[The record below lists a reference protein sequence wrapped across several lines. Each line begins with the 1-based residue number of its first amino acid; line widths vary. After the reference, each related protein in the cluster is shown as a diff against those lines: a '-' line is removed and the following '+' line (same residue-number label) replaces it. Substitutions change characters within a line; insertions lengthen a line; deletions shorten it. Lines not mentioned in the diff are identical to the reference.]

1 MNTIE
6 QTIVSREQVESYQ
19 RDGYL
24 VVRGV
29 IPVEEAI
36 AWRDHF
42 MELHA
47 AGPVEGYFTPIP
59 LEETG
64 GDLLRAYPRMLHPHK
79 WDETCKEYTLDG
91 RLHAILRELLGE
103 EPLAAQSMLYFKPPG
118 ARGQALHQDDY
129 YLKTQPRPCLA
140 AWMALDET
148 DAQNGGLSVV
158 PGSHNLP
165 VLCPHPAD
173 LRTSFTIE
181 EVDVPEEL
189 APAPIELG
197 IGDVLFFNGSVIH
210 GSGPNTST
218 DRFRRSFICHY
229 VASSTDSMSSWYSPL
244 RSFDDQPVEV
254 GTTPGGGPCGTEELA
269 AMRAG
274 IVAQMDLAKVGLEQG
289 AIGL

>member
-1 MNTIE
+1 M
-6 QTIVSREQVESYQ
+6 
-19 RDGYL
+19 
-24 VVRGV
+24 VRGV
-29 IPVEEAI
+29 IPESEAI
-36 AWRDHF
+36 AWREHF

-47 AGPVEGYFTPIP
+47 AGPVEGHFNPVP

-64 GDLLRAYPRMLHPHK
+64 GDLLRAYPRMVHPHK
-79 WDETCKEYTLDG
+79 WDETCKGYMLDT
-91 RLHAILRELLGE
+91 RFFAILRELLGE

-140 AWMALDET
+140 AWMALDPT
-148 DAQNGGLSVV
+148 DAENGGLRVV

-181 EVDVPEEL
+181 EVDVPQGL
-189 APAPIELG
+189 TPVSVQLG

-210 GSGPNTST
+210 GSGPNTSA

-229 VASSTDSMSSWYSPL
+229 VASSTESMSAWYSPL
-244 RSFDDQPVEV
+244 RSFEDNPVEV
-254 GTTPGGGPCGTEELA
+254 ATTPDGGPCGTEQLA
-269 AMRAG
+269 VLRAG
-274 IVAQMDLAKVGLEQG
+274 IVAQMDLAKVGMEQN